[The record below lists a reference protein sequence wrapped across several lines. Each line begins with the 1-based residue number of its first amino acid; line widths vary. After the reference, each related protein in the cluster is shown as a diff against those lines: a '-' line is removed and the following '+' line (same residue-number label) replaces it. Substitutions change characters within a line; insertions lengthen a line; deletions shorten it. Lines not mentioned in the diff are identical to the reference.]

1 MDNKPDLTKEIPLTE
16 ATFFILLSLAPGAK
30 HGYGIMQEAE
40 QLSDGRL
47 KLSTGTL
54 YGAIKRLLEIGW
66 IEKVEHPEEGAP
78 PRERRLY
85 QLSDIGRSILKAET
99 ERLEQLVIQARQI
112 APQTLQEI
120 FSHRHIKLFDIGG

>member
-16 ATFFILLSLAPGAK
+16 ATFFILLSLAPGPK
-30 HGYGIMQEAE
+30 HGYGIMQEVE
-40 QLSDGRL
+40 LLSDGRL

-54 YGAIKRLLEIGW
+54 YGGIKRLLEIGW

-85 QLSDIGRSILKAET
+85 QLTDIGRSILKAET
-99 ERLEQLVIQARQI
+99 ERMQQLV
-112 APQTLQEI
+112 
-120 FSHRHIKLFDIGG
+120 

>member
-30 HGYGIMQEAE
+30 HGYGIMQEVE

-47 KLSTGTL
+47 RLSTGTL
-54 YGAIKRLLEIGW
+54 YGALKRLLDIGW
-66 IEKVEHPEEGAP
+66 ILKVEHPEDSAP

-85 QLSDIGRSILKAET
+85 QLSDSGRRVLRAET
-99 ERLEQLVIQARQI
+99 ERMQQLVSLSQ
-112 APQTLQEI
+112 
-120 FSHRHIKLFDIGG
+120 HIHSACNIL